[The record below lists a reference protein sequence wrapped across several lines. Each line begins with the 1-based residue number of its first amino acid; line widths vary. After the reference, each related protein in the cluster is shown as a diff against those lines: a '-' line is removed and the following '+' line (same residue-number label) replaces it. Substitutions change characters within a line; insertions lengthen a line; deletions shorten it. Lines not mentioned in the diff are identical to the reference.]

1 MPLTEIV
8 FWLVAVFTIVSA
20 FFVVLNNQ
28 LLYSA
33 IALLFSLFGVAGLYI
48 FLWADFIAGIQL
60 LVYIGGI
67 NVLIIFGIMLT
78 NKISSVR
85 LSQTNVQQGV
95 GAVVALWLLILIS
108 LVISKTPWLQ
118 IEASEPA
125 ETVSVIGTLL
135 LSKYLLPFEAISLLL
150 LGALIGAALLSREAS

>member
-1 MPLTEIV
+1 MPIAEIV
-8 FWLVAVFTIVSA
+8 FWLVAAFTIVSA
-20 FFVVLNNQ
+20 SLVVFNNQ

-60 LVYIGGI
+60 IVYIGGI

-95 GAVVALWLLILIS
+95 GAVVALWLFILIS
-108 LVISKTPWLQ
+108 LVISKTSWLQ

-125 ETVSVIGTLL
+125 ETVSAIGTLL

-150 LGALIGAALLSREAS
+150 LGALIGAALLSREAT